1 MRISIANTT
10 QQLAFHT
17 IIGVL
22 LMLCQPFQQ
31 LFSAN
36 QNVYFLWGM
45 AKAGIGSL
53 PHDPLL
59 VQTDPY
65 PLFSLL
71 VMLVAGSGQLWL
83 FHIIYWSVCAVFS
96 FALFGIAHHL
106 FDLYGGPLKLAV
118 FSALFLL
125 LNSGGIWSGLLR
137 ELVGI
142 DLLGI
147 WDSGIAGQAVLHG
160 YLQPSTAGVFL
171 LLSVHH
177 FLRQQPAGV
186 FLSLAAAAII
196 HANYM
201 FVGAGMGL
209 VYLLLFI
216 SRRRVRMSDY
226 IVWAGVSVLIV
237 MPQLL
242 YVATFFLPHT
252 DEQATALTEAVQ
264 QTAVGNI
271 HLDPSLWLDLRTA
284 LQCCAVLFAIVLWSR
299 TPLGNLL
306 LALTV
311 LFGLMGGLAFALESQ
326 TLLSLTPWRV
336 SVVLVPV
343 AILALAGRLIH
354 PDHDPQSNGRTYGML
369 LAGCVLLFS
378 FAWFRVFGFDD
389 QRFITE
395 WRWKTLIGLGAAVA
409 VSFLRWNKMR
419 HGALA
424 GALAAITILGT
435 VASGV
440 LGHEMERRFRAERPE
455 QGVTDFLR
463 NHAMYNELVLM
474 PTGLAS
480 LRMNASV
487 AVVADDHLVHGL
499 QLPRL
504 LERQHLVRA
513 FYTEGLTKETW
524 PLLRRDLAI
533 TSIIFPLEMKIPTD
547 LPWGEVYRD
556 EHFRLLRTPEQ

>member
-1 MRISIANTT
+1 MRLSIATAR
-10 QQLAFHT
+10 QQLVFHAVM
-17 IIGVL
+17 GLL

-31 LFSAN
+31 LYSGN

-53 PHDPLL
+53 ALDPLL
-59 VQTDPY
+59 AETDPY

-71 VMLVAGSGQLWL
+71 VMLIAGHGHPWH
-83 FHIIYWSVCAVFS
+83 FHLAYWAMCAVCS

-106 FDLYGGPLKLAV
+106 FDLYGRPLKLAV
-118 FSALFLL
+118 FSAMFLL
-125 LNSGGIWSGLLR
+125 MNSGGIWSGLLR

-142 DLLGI
+142 DLLGV
-147 WDSGIAGQAVLHG
+147 WDSGIAGQSVLQG

-177 FLRQQPAGV
+177 FLRKQPAGV

-201 FVGAGMGL
+201 FLGAGMGL
-209 VYLLLFI
+209 VYLLLFV

-226 IVWAGVSVLIV
+226 IAWAGFSVLIV

-252 DEQATALTEAVQ
+252 DEEAAVLTEAVTR
-264 QTAVGNI
+264 TAAGNI
-271 HLDPSLWLDLRTA
+271 HLDPSLWLDLPTA
-284 LQCCAVLFAIVLWSR
+284 IQCFALLAVISLWFR

-306 LALTV
+306 LSFTIF
-311 LFGLMGGLAFALESQ
+311 FGLIGGLAFALGSQ

-336 SVVLVPV
+336 SVVLIPV
-343 AILALAGRLIH
+343 SVIALAGRILH
-354 PDHDPQSNGRTYGML
+354 PDHDPQSNGRTYGLL

-378 FAWFRVFGFDD
+378 FAWFRVFGYDD
-389 QRFITE
+389 IRFLSE
-395 WRWKTLIGLGAAVA
+395 WRWKTIIGLIAAVA
-409 VSFLRWNKMR
+409 IGFLPWKKMR
-419 HGALA
+419 HGFPIT
-424 GALAAITILGT
+424 ALAAITILGA
-435 VASGV
+435 VATGV
-440 LGHEMERRFRAERPE
+440 LGHVMERRFRGDRPE
-455 QGVTDFLR
+455 RGITEFLR
-463 NHAMYNELVLM
+463 QNARQDELVLM
-474 PTGLAS
+474 PTHLAS

-504 LERQHLVRA
+504 LDRQQLVRA
-513 FYTEGLTKETW
+513 FYSEGFTDGAW
-524 PLLRRDLAI
+524 PLLNRDLAI
-533 TSIIFPLEMKIPTD
+533 TSVIIPMEMKIPTD

-556 EHFRLLRTPEQ
+556 EHYVILRMTEK